1 LVSAPIA
8 LNNPFLDKNMHTFFS
23 TKITN
28 VMNNSYRDKQTGF
41 VLFVALIV
49 LVAMSMA
56 GIGMMRSVDA
66 STQIAGNLASRQSA
80 IHIQEA
86 ALEEAIKRIRLATQS
101 GDASRTGLVPGY
113 NSTYQ
118 AIDFANKQAWPNALS
133 LGTDQD
139 TGNTVTMVMDRL
151 CDVDENCAITMGYET
166 QALGGSRTGGGQI
179 KPVSPHFR
187 VIARVSNA
195 KDMVTFVEG
204 KFY

>member
-1 LVSAPIA
+1 
-8 LNNPFLDKNMHTFFS
+8 MHNFFS
-23 TKITN
+23 TKITK
-28 VMNNSYRDKQTGF
+28 VMNNSYRHKQTGF

-66 STQIAGNLASRQSA
+66 GTQIAGNLASRQSA

-86 ALEEAIKRIRLATQS
+86 ALEEALKRIKLATQS
-101 GDASRTGLVPGY
+101 GAASQTGVVPGY
-113 NSTYQ
+113 SSTYQ

-133 LGTDQD
+133 LGTDAD
-139 TGNTVTMVMDRL
+139 TGNTVSILIDRL
-151 CDVDENCAITMGYET
+151 CDADDNCATTMGYQS
-166 QALGGSRTGGGQI
+166 QALGGSMTGGGQLQPI
-179 KPVSPHFR
+179 SPHYR
-187 VIARVSNA
+187 VLARVTNA